1 MSSTRKCF
9 LNFLIFNFLKFVKQN
24 NLKLKDKKPSKIAF
38 SHVGCEK
45 NLVDTEHMQGLLDQE
60 GYEIG
65 SNIDDA
71 NVVVVNTCSFIE
83 TAREESIRKIL
94 EYTNQGKE
102 VIVAGCMAQH
112 FKEQLLKEIP
122 EIKGLV
128 GTGDYQ
134 KIAKVI
140 NKVEE
145 GEIVSEVSKIPE
157 FIADEAMP
165 RFVEKN
171 KFVAYL
177 RIAEGCD
184 YNCAFCIIPKL
195 RGPQRSRTIE
205 SIVAE
210 AKILAKQGIQEII
223 LISQI
228 TTNYGQDIYGKPSL
242 SKLLDEL
249 SKVSVPWIRIH
260 YAYPTGLTDE
270 VIRAF
275 KESKNIVPYFDLPLQ
290 HSHPDVLKRMNRPWQ
305 ASLNESILGKIKEE
319 IPCAVLRTS
328 IIVGFPGEKKEHFQH
343 LLEFLIRHKFDHVG
357 VFIFSPEEGTQAFGL
372 PNRVSQDVAEARKDN
387 IISVQ
392 QDISKNKNHSYVG
405 TRMKILVEKISDNNE
420 LIGRS
425 YHFAPEIDGN
435 VILSIK
441 DNNDLENCIGKFVEA
456 NIYFADEYDLYG
468 ETIKIF

>member
-1 MSSTRKCF
+1 
-9 LNFLIFNFLKFVKQN
+9 VKQN
-24 NLKLKDKKPSKIAF
+24 NLNVKDKKLSKIAF

-45 NLVDTEHMQGLLDQE
+45 NLVDTEHMQGLLDKE
-60 GYEIG
+60 GYEVD
-65 SNIDDA
+65 SNINDA

-112 FKEQLLKEIP
+112 FKDELLREIP
-122 EIKGLV
+122 EIKGVV

-134 KIAKVI
+134 KIAKVL
-140 NKVEE
+140 NRVEK
-145 GEIVSEVSKIPE
+145 GEIVNEVSKIPE
-157 FIADEAMP
+157 FIADEVMP
-165 RFVEKN
+165 RFVNKE

-184 YNCAFCIIPKL
+184 YNCAFCIIPNL

-205 SIVAE
+205 SIVSE
-210 AKILAKQGIQEII
+210 AKSLAKQGIQEII

-228 TTNYGQDIYGKPSL
+228 TTNYGKDIYGKPSL
-242 SKLLDEL
+242 AKLLNEL
-249 SKVSVPWIRIH
+249 SKVSIPWIRVH

-275 KESKNIVPYFDLPLQ
+275 KDSKNILPYFDLPLQ
-290 HSHPDVLKRMNRPWQ
+290 HSHPDVLKSMNRPWQ
-305 ASLNESILGKIKEE
+305 ASLNESILSKIREE
-319 IPCAVLRTS
+319 IPSAVLRTS
-328 IIVGFPGEKKEHFQH
+328 LIVGFPGEKKEHFEH
-343 LLEFLIRHKFDHVG
+343 LLKFLDRHKFDHVG
-357 VFIFSPEEGTQAFGL
+357 VFIFSPEEGTSAFVL
-372 PNRVSQDVAEARKDN
+372 QNRVLPEIAEARKDN

-392 QDISKNKNHSYVG
+392 QNISKKKNQSYVG
-405 TRMKILVEKISDNNE
+405 LKMKILVEKISENNE

-441 DNNDLENCIGKFVEA
+441 DNNDLKNYVGKFVEA
-456 NIYFADEYDLYG
+456 NICFADEYDLYG
-468 ETIKIF
+468 EAIKIL

>member
-1 MSSTRKCF
+1 VKCL
-9 LNFLIFNFLKFVKQN
+9 LNLLILIFQVVKQN
-24 NLKLKDKKPSKIAF
+24 RLNIKEKKLSKVAF

-45 NLVDTEHMQGLLDQE
+45 NLVDTEHMQGLLDKE
-60 GYEIG
+60 GYEVDG
-65 SNIDDA
+65 NINDA

-112 FKEQLLKEIP
+112 FKDELIKEIT

-134 KIAKVI
+134 KIAKVLDR
-140 NKVEE
+140 VEK
-145 GEIVSEVSKIPE
+145 GEIVNEVSKIPE
-157 FIADEAMP
+157 FIADEEIP
-165 RFVEKN
+165 RFVDKN

-177 RIAEGCD
+177 RIAEGCN

-205 SIVAE
+205 SIVSE
-210 AKILAKQGIQEII
+210 AKSLAKKGIQEII

-242 SKLLDEL
+242 AKLLNEL
-249 SKVSVPWIRIH
+249 SKVQIPWIRIH

-275 KESKNIVPYFDLPLQ
+275 KDSKNIVPYFDLPLQ
-290 HSHPDVLKRMNRPWQ
+290 HSHPDVLKSMNRPWQ
-305 ASLNESILGKIKEE
+305 ASLNESILEKIREE
-319 IPCAVLRTS
+319 IPSAVLRTS
-328 IIVGFPGEKKEHFQH
+328 LIVGFPGEKKEHFEH
-343 LLEFLIRHKFDHVG
+343 LLEFLYRHKFDHVG
-357 VFIFSPEEGTQAFGL
+357 VFIFSPEDGTAAFDF
-372 PNRVSQDVAEARKDN
+372 PNRVFPEVAEARKDN

-392 QDISKNKNHSYVG
+392 QNISKDKNQAYVSSK
-405 TRMKILVEKISDNNE
+405 MKVLVEKISDNNE

-425 YHFAPEIDGN
+425 YNFAPEIDGN
-435 VILSIK
+435 VILSINTK
-441 DNNDLENCIGKFVEA
+441 NDLKNYIGKFVEA
-456 NIYFADEYDLYG
+456 NISFADEYDLYG
-468 ETIKIF
+468 EIIKIL

>member
-1 MSSTRKCF
+1 
-9 LNFLIFNFLKFVKQN
+9 VKQN
-24 NLKLKDKKPSKIAF
+24 SLNVKEKKLSKIAF

-45 NLVDTEHMQGLLDQE
+45 NLVDTEHMQGLLDKE
-60 GYEIG
+60 GYEVD
-65 SNIDDA
+65 SNINDA

-112 FKEQLLKEIP
+112 FKDELIKEIP

-134 KIAKVI
+134 KIAKVLD
-140 NKVEE
+140 KVKK
-145 GEIVSEVSKIPE
+145 GEIVNEVSKIPE
-157 FIADEAMP
+157 FIADEEMP
-165 RFVEKN
+165 RFVDKN

-177 RIAEGCD
+177 RIAEGCN

-205 SIVAE
+205 SIVSE
-210 AKILAKQGIQEII
+210 AKSLAKQGIQEII

-242 SKLLDEL
+242 AKLLNEL
-249 SKVSVPWIRIH
+249 SKVSIPWIRIH

-275 KESKNIVPYFDLPLQ
+275 KDSKNIVPYFDLPLQ
-290 HSHPDVLKRMNRPWQ
+290 HSHPDVLKSMNRPWQ
-305 ASLNESILGKIKEE
+305 ASLNESILEKIREE
-319 IPCAVLRTS
+319 IPSAVLRTS
-328 IIVGFPGEKKEHFQH
+328 LIVGFPGEKKEHFEH
-343 LLEFLIRHKFDHVG
+343 LLEFLVRHKFDHVG
-357 VFIFSPEEGTQAFGL
+357 VFIFSPEEGTAAFHL
-372 PNRVSQDVAEARKDN
+372 PNKVSSEVAEARKDN
-387 IISVQ
+387 VISVQ
-392 QDISKNKNHSYVG
+392 QNISRDKNQTYVG
-405 TRMKILVEKISDNNE
+405 SKMKILVEKISDNNE

-425 YHFAPEIDGN
+425 YNFAPEIDGT
-435 VILSIK
+435 VILSFK
-441 DNNDLENCIGKFVEA
+441 DKIDLKNYIGKFVEA
-456 NIYFADEYDLYG
+456 NISFADEYDLYG
-468 ETIKIF
+468 ETIKIL

>member
-1 MSSTRKCF
+1 M
-9 LNFLIFNFLKFVKQN
+9 KQN
-24 NLKLKDKKPSKIAF
+24 NPNIKNKKLSKVAF

-45 NLVDTEHMQGLLDQE
+45 NLVDTEHMQGLLDKQ
-60 GYEIG
+60 GYEVG
-65 SNIDDA
+65 SNINDA
-71 NVVVVNTCSFIE
+71 NIVVVNTCSFIE

-112 FKEQLLKEIP
+112 FKEELLKEIP

-134 KIAKVI
+134 KIAKVM
-140 NKVEE
+140 NRVEN
-145 GEIVSEVSKIPE
+145 GEIVNEVSKIPE
-157 FIADEAMP
+157 FIADQEIP
-165 RFVEKN
+165 RLVDKN

-205 SIVAE
+205 SIVLE
-210 AKILAKQGIQEII
+210 AKSLAKKGIQEII

-242 SKLLDEL
+242 DKLLYEL

-260 YAYPTGLTDE
+260 YAYPTGLTDK
-270 VIRAF
+270 VIKAF
-275 KESKNIVPYFDLPLQ
+275 KDSRNIIPYFDLPLQ
-290 HSHPDVLKRMNRPWQ
+290 HSHPDLLKSMNRPWQ
-305 ASLNESILGKIKEE
+305 ASLNESILSKIREE
-319 IPCAVLRTS
+319 IPSAVLRTS
-328 IIVGFPGEKKEHFQH
+328 LIVGFPGEKKEHFQH
-343 LLEFLIRHKFDHVG
+343 LLEFLYRHKFDHVG

-372 PNRVSQDVAEARKDN
+372 PNRVSSEVSEARKDN
-387 IISVQ
+387 IISIQ
-392 QDISKNKNHSYVG
+392 QNISKNRNLSYIG
-405 TRMKILVEKISDNNE
+405 SKMKILVETISENNE

-435 VILSIK
+435 VILKKIGTIEPK
-441 DNNDLENCIGKFVEA
+441 ECIGKFVEA
-456 NIYFADEYDLYG
+456 NICFADEYDLYG
-468 ETIKIF
+468 ETIKIL